1 MIYPLNFFWA
11 KINALW
17 AKKKQKLIQK
27 IFSNHKKFVHLKD
40 EAWEQCGGNEAVY
53 ERWVWDACTALH
65 NNPDFPIED
74 LLPNRLLARVFR
86 EVMEQLANDPD

>member
-1 MIYPLNFFWA
+1 MGQ
-11 KINALW
+11 
-17 AKKKQKLIQK
+17 KKQKLIRK

-53 ERWVWDACTALH
+53 ERWVWDACMALH